1 MCESHNERNLERIY
15 AVPFPPSFFCHAFD
29 NPLWVNF
36 HNIIFHFFGDIT
48 VGPQIIDRLNFYIT
62 YKNMVK
68 TAVGRFLSD
77 ILFASSYTI
86 FFLSINSVNFQLNP
100 HWIYIIIS
108 TPRMAWQQRSAEWW
122 KEKDKIKII
131 VTIMRHCVSRNT
143 GKWLCVYKEW
153 EREM

>member
-1 MCESHNERNLERIY
+1 MKEILREFMQSHFLLR
-15 AVPFPPSFFCHAFD
+15 FFCHAFD

-48 VGPQIIDRLNFYIT
+48 VGPQIIDRLN
-62 YKNMVK
+62 MVT
-68 TAVGRFLSD
+68 TAVGRFLSACF
-77 ILFASSYTI
+77 LLHNI

-153 EREM
+153 ERGM